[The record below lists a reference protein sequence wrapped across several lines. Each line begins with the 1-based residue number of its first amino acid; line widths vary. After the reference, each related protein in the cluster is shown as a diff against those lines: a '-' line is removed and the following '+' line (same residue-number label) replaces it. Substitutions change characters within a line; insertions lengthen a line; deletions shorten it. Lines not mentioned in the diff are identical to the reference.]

1 MKPQNTIARTPLT
14 RKIRA
19 RQGDGIG
26 ESPARGRPT
35 DFKPEYVELG
45 RNYCL
50 LGADDKDLAQMFEVD
65 ERTINRW
72 KDSHPEFC
80 QSIKE
85 GKDIADA
92 EIAKAL
98 YQRAKGY
105 AHDEVHVSNYQGQIT
120 LTELVKKYPPDTAA
134 ASLWLRNRQPAK
146 WRDKVD
152 INHGVQPGSSM
163 DALFRIITESAASRI
178 RPAENSALLPSEK
191 GG

>member
-1 MKPQNTIARTPLT
+1 MKSKNTIAKTPLT
-14 RKIRA
+14 PKKRTGQGKRIRENVKI
-19 RQGDGIG
+19 
-26 ESPARGRPT
+26 GRPT
-35 DFKPEYVELG
+35 EFKPEYVELG

-50 LGADDKDLAQMFEVD
+50 LGASDKDLAQMFEVD

-72 KDSHPEFC
+72 KADHPEFC
-80 QSIKE
+80 QSMKE

-105 AHDEVHVSNYQGQIT
+105 AHDEVHVSNYQGEIT
-120 LTELVKKYPPDTAA
+120 LTELVKQYPPDTTA

-152 INHGVQPGSSM
+152 INHGAQPGSSM
-163 DALFRIITESAASRI
+163 DALFRVITESAASRI
-178 RPAENSALLPSEK
+178 KPL
-191 GG
+191 

>member
-1 MKPQNTIARTPLT
+1 MRTKTMITTNRFKPKKKSEEGKA
-14 RKIRA
+14 
-19 RQGDGIG
+19 IG
-26 ESPARGRPT
+26 ETPARGRPT
-35 DFKPEYVELG
+35 EFKSTYVELG
-45 RNYCL
+45 KNYCL
-50 LGADDKDLAQMFEVD
+50 LGADDKDLARMFEVD

-72 KDSHPEFC
+72 KVAHPEFC

-120 LTELVKKYPPDTAA
+120 LTELVKKYPPDTTA

-152 INHGVQPGSSM
+152 INHGAQPGSSM
-163 DALFRIITESAASRI
+163 DALFKIIAERDTSRI
-178 RPAENSALLPSEK
+178 RAN
-191 GG
+191 GN